1 MRNNINEYAETMR
14 RHMNL
19 KNEDFDLNS
28 VIDSFKDSLSKELGI
43 DEETIANYVI
53 KTSYNSFSISKSF
66 AWSAYGEYIIE
77 NLKNNTNPKKRISLS
92 VKFHIIR
99 TVHMNTLVSIMNL
112 R

>member
-1 MRNNINEYAETMR
+1 MR

-53 KTSYNSFSISKSF
+53 KTSYNSFF
-66 AWSAYGEYIIE
+66 
-77 NLKNNTNPKKRISLS
+77 NQ
-92 VKFHIIR
+92 
-99 TVHMNTLVSIMNL
+99 
-112 R
+112 

>member
-1 MRNNINEYAETMR
+1 MR

-28 VIDSFKDSLSKELGI
+28 VIDSFKDNLSKELGI
-43 DEETIANYVI
+43 DEEIIANYVI

-77 NLKNNTNPKKRISLS
+77 NLKNNTNPKKNIS
-92 VKFHIIR
+92 IR
-99 TVHMNTLVSIMNL
+99 EVPYYTDDAYEYLGKYYEFEVGDSYLQL
-112 R
+112 